1 MSDLMFNKLG
11 KVDFSTRE
19 KNDTAKTADNNLR
32 NGSLQDC
39 FLSICIREELTIDL
53 CLNNESSRRGY
64 ILAFDNLSILFWD
77 QKRYYLIFKSS
88 ICLISPLDFLDMHFC
103 MKEFSPAK
111 EAPTTE
117 KYPWE
122 TLKKRTVK

>member
-19 KNDTAKTADNNLR
+19 KNGTAKTADNNLR

-64 ILAFDNLSILFWD
+64 I
-77 QKRYYLIFKSS
+77 
-88 ICLISPLDFLDMHFC
+88 CLISPLDFLDMHFC